1 MRRCHL
7 QSLRKNKIESSP
19 LFIMK
24 NYEKTK
30 DKMKYS
36 KPDLGCESQLRVK
49 KVLVPNNVRLKMIP
63 LIN

>member
-1 MRRCHL
+1 
-7 QSLRKNKIESSP
+7 
-19 LFIMK
+19 MK